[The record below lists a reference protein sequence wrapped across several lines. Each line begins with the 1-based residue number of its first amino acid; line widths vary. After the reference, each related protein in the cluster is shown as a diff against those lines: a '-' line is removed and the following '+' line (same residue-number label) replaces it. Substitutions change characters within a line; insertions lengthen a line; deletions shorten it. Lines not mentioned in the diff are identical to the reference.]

1 MAKLEAYRLDIGT
14 LNFLLDYLSLRKYR
28 TWFLM

>member
-1 MAKLEAYRLDIGT
+1 MAKLEAYRLDIGS
-14 LNFLLDYLSLRKYR
+14 LNLLLDYLSLRKYR